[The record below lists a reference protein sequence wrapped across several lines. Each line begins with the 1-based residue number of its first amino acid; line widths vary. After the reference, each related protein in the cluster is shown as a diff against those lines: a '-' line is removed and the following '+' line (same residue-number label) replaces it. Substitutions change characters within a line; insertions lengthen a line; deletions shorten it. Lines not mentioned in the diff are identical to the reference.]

1 MTLLQKINYLKLLL
15 NETDD
20 SYADSFKTDI
30 LFYFDD
36 DFSEENLQFHFLN
49 QLEIKDEIEKKLD
62 FLLSQFVLKFDPDIE
77 TEFDFIHYYLH

>member
-15 NETDD
+15 NKPDD

-30 LFYFDD
+30 LFYFND
-36 DFSEENLQFHFLN
+36 DFTEGNLQFNFLN
-49 QLEIKDEIEKKLD
+49 QLETKKEIEKKLE
-62 FLLSQFVLKFDPDIE
+62 FLISQFVLKFDTDSE